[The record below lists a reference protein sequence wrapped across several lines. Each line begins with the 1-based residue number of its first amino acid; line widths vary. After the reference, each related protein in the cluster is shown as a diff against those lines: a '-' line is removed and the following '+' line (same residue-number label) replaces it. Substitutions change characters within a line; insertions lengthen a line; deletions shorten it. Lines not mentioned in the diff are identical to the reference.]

1 METIKERVTMIKD
14 EKKDLVRIVKEVLDR
29 YKDTAPNLTDDDLRQ
44 AMADEIVD
52 SAEDWVGR
60 LWKK

>member
-29 YKDTAPNLTDDDLRQ
+29 YKDTDPNLTADDLRQ